1 MRYLKS
7 LLHSLVFFSVVL
19 VSGAALSGDK
29 GGSAVMEP
37 IQSPVFK
44 LIMFEEL
51 GCEYCD
57 LWNEEIGAFYS
68 KTPEGQFA
76 PLTRVFKG
84 DPRVSQ
90 IKRVIYTPTFVV
102 LHGDREIGRILG
114 YPGEEFFWAFLGDIL
129 QKAGFKPGS

>member
-1 MRYLKS
+1 M
-7 LLHSLVFFSVVL
+7 
-19 VSGAALSGDK
+19 G
-29 GGSAVMEP
+29 P
-37 IQSPVFK
+37 TQPPVFK

-68 KTPEGQFA
+68 KTPEGSFA
-76 PLTRVFKG
+76 PLTRVFQG
-84 DPRVSQ
+84 DPRVAH

-129 QKAGFKPGS
+129 EKAGFKPSS